1 MPAFHTRYGDIAK
14 LTSIHDIIIEPKIY
28 KSGVIEK
35 GSMKEISLSEPSAKL
50 GYTRHNFL
58 GEISGVGSNSAITNL
73 HYGSITFY
81 APIVTIDVTIEV
93 VTMYVRD

>member
-1 MPAFHTRYGDIAK
+1 MPASHTRYGDITK

-35 GSMKEISLSEPSAKL
+35 GSMKEISLSDPSAKL

-58 GEISGVGSNSAITNL
+58 GEIGSNSAISNL

-81 APIVTIDVTIEV
+81 APMVTIDVTIEV